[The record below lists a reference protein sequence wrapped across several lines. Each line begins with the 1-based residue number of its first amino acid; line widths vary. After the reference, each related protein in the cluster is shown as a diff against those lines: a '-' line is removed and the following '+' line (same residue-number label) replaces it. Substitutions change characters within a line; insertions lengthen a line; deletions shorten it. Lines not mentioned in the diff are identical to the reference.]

1 MSVLFLRRN
10 INRKEILMNEKKEL
24 FENTPIAKALAA
36 MAIPTI
42 ISQLISMI
50 YNMADTIFIGM
61 TDDPYKVAAAGVVG
75 NVFFVM
81 SAFTNLFGVGG
92 GSLMSRLLGISREEE
107 AKRVCSFSFYGSLL
121 IGIICSVVAFLF
133 ADPISFLLG
142 ASQNTI
148 GYCREYIFW
157 TVFVGGIPMIVSVA
171 MSHLLRSAGYSGKS
185 SFGLALGGVMNII
198 LDPIFMFVV
207 LPSGNEVTGA
217 AIATMFSNVIALLYF
232 LFEFLRLRK
241 KSVLTLSPKLMIP
254 SRASIGSVFAI
265 GLPSTLSAMLAA
277 TAAILKNNLASGH
290 SDIELAALSIV
301 VKIDMLPLNIG
312 MGLCQGMMP
321 LVAYNYAAANYKRMN
336 SFIKASQLTGMIM
349 AGTCILA
356 FEIFAEPIVRI
367 FIGDATTIAYGKDFL
382 RIACLA
388 TPFMISNFQKNFCL
402 QAMGKGKESLLLAI
416 CRQGLVY
423 IPILLVANHFLGI
436 YGVVGSQL
444 VSDMITFVITT
455 IVYGSIYKKLVV
467 EAKATEE

>member
-1 MSVLFLRRN
+1 
-10 INRKEILMNEKKEL
+10 MNEKKEL
-24 FENTPIAKALAA
+24 FENAPIRKALAA

-61 TDDPYKVAAAGVVG
+61 TDDPYKVAAASVVG

-81 SAFTNLFGVGG
+81 SALTNLFGVGG
-92 GSLMSRLLGISREEE
+92 GSLLSRLLGVGREEE
-107 AKRVCSFSFYGSLL
+107 AKKVCSFSFYGSLF
-121 IGIICSVVAFLF
+121 IAVIFSVCALLF
-133 ADPISFLLG
+133 ADPMSYLLG
-142 ASQNTI
+142 ASENTI
-148 GYCREYIFW
+148 GYCREYVFY
-157 TVFVGGIPMIVSVA
+157 TVFIGGIPMIVSVA

-207 LPSGNEVTGA
+207 LPPGNEVTGA
-217 AIATMFSNVIALLYF
+217 AIATMLSNVIALLYF
-232 LFEFLRLRK
+232 LIEFIRLRK
-241 KSVLTLSPKLMIP
+241 KSVLTISPKLMIP
-254 SRASIGSVFAI
+254 SKSSIGSVFAI

-290 SDIELAALSIV
+290 SDIELAALGIV

-349 AGTCILA
+349 AGTCILL

-402 QAMGKGKESLLLAI
+402 QAMGKGKESLLLAV

-455 IVYGSIYKKLVV
+455 IVYGQIYKKLVV
-467 EAKATEE
+467 EAKETEE

>member
-1 MSVLFLRRN
+1 
-10 INRKEILMNEKKEL
+10 MNEKKEL
-24 FENTPIAKALAA
+24 FENAPIGKALAA

-61 TDDPYKVAAAGVVG
+61 TDDPYKVAAASVVG
-75 NVFFVM
+75 NVFFVL

-92 GSLMSRLLGISREEE
+92 GSLMSRLLGINREEE
-107 AKRVCSFSFYGSLL
+107 AKKVCSFSFYGSLL

-157 TVFVGGIPMIVSVA
+157 TVFVGGIPMLVSVS

-185 SFGLALGGVMNII
+185 SFGLAMGGILNII
-198 LDPIFMFVV
+198 FDPLFMFVI
-207 LPSGNEVTGA
+207 LPPGNEVTGA
-217 AIATMFSNVIALLYF
+217 AIATMLSNVIAMLYF
-232 LFEFLRLRK
+232 VMEFVRLRK
-241 KSVLTLSPKLMIP
+241 KSILNINPKLMIP
-254 SRASIGSVFAI
+254 SASSIGSVFAI
-265 GLPSTLSAMLAA
+265 GLPSFLSAMLAA

-290 SDIELAALSIV
+290 SDIELAALGIV

-321 LVAYNYAAANYKRMN
+321 LVAYNYASGNYKRMN
-336 SFIKASQLTGMIM
+336 GFIKMSQLTGMII
-349 AGTCILA
+349 AATCILA

-367 FIGDATTIAYGKDFL
+367 FIGDATTVAYGKDFL

-388 TPFMISNFQKNFCL
+388 TPFMINNFQKNLCL

-423 IPILLVANHFLGI
+423 IPILLLANHFFGI
-436 YGVVGSQL
+436 YGVVGSQA
-444 VSDMITFVITT
+444 VSDVITFVITT
-455 IVYGSIYKKLVV
+455 IVYSRIYKQLMADVPTKH
-467 EAKATEE
+467 EEDF

>member
-1 MSVLFLRRN
+1 
-10 INRKEILMNEKKEL
+10 MNEKKEL
-24 FENTPIAKALAA
+24 FENAPIGKALAA

-61 TDDPYKVAAAGVVG
+61 TDDPYKVAAASVVG

-92 GSLMSRLLGISREEE
+92 GSLMSRLLGVGRETE
-107 AKRVCSFSFYGSLL
+107 AKKVCSFSFYGSLL
-121 IGIICSVVAFLF
+121 IGVICALCALIF
-133 ADPISFLLG
+133 ADPISYMLG
-142 ASQNTI
+142 ASPNTI

-157 TVFVGGIPMIVSVA
+157 TVFVGGVPMIVSVA
-171 MSHLLRSAGYSGKS
+171 MLHLLRSAGYSGKS
-185 SFGLALGGVMNII
+185 SFGLALGGILNIV
-198 LDPIFMFVV
+198 LDPVFMFVV
-207 LPSGNEVTGA
+207 LPAGNEVTGA
-217 AIATMFSNVIALLYF
+217 AIATMLSNVIALLYF
-232 LFEFLRLRK
+232 MVEFIRLRK
-241 KSVLTLSPKLMIP
+241 KSILTISPKLMFP
-254 SRASIGSVFAI
+254 TSASVVSVFAI

-277 TAAILKNNLASGH
+277 TAAILKNNLASAH
-290 SDIELAALSIV
+290 SDIELAALGIV

-336 SFIKASQLTGMIM
+336 SFIKSAQFIGIAM
-349 AGTCILA
+349 AISCILI
-356 FEIFAEPIVRI
+356 FEIFAEPIVRL
-367 FIGDATTIAYGKDFL
+367 FIGDAQTIAYGKDFL
-382 RIACLA
+382 RLACLA

-402 QAMGKGKESLLLAI
+402 QAMGKGVASLLLAV

-423 IPILLVANHFLGI
+423 IPILFLANHFFGI

-444 VSDMITFVITT
+444 VSDVITFAITT
-455 IVYGSIYKKLVV
+455 IVYRYIYKSLVTK
-467 EAKATEE
+467 ENILQEDY

>member
-1 MSVLFLRRN
+1 
-10 INRKEILMNEKKEL
+10 MNEKKEL
-24 FENTPIAKALAA
+24 FENAPIAKALAA

-107 AKRVCSFSFYGSLL
+107 AKKVCSFSFYGSLL

-217 AIATMFSNVIALLYF
+217 AIATMLSNVIALLYF

-254 SRASIGSVFAI
+254 SKASIGSVFAI

-336 SFIKASQLTGMIM
+336 GFIKAAQLTGMIM

-356 FEIFAEPIVRI
+356 IEIFAEPLARI
-367 FIGDATTIAYGKDFL
+367 FICAATTIAYGKDFL

-402 QAMGKGKESLLLAI
+402 QAMGKGKESLLLAV
-416 CRQGLVY
+416 CRQGIVY
-423 IPILLVANHFLGI
+423 IPILLIANHFFGI

-455 IVYGSIYKKLVV
+455 IVYGRIYKTLVV
-467 EAKATEE
+467 KTEAIETTEE